1 MLLTNRNKYK
11 FSPKWAFGRGR
22 GRAVKVEKPRERG
35 RRAHKGGL
43 GGPAVAVKPRAPRR
57 VSPAQE
63 TTKSRASTYKL
74 PAKGLFCI

>member
-1 MLLTNRNKYK
+1 MDKP
-11 FSPKWAFGRGR
+11 SERG
-22 GRAVKVEKPRERG
+22 GRALG
-35 RRAHKGGL
+35 RGL

>member
-1 MLLTNRNKYK
+1 M
-11 FSPKWAFGRGR
+11 
-22 GRAVKVEKPRERG
+22 EKQRERG
-35 RRAHKGGL
+35 SRAHGGGL